1 LTRVSHGWFVTRQVL
16 DSVWLIDEP
25 QHVCT
30 WLIAGDDR
38 AVLLDSGLGICP
50 IRPVAERLCGLPI
63 DLVTSHYHF
72 DHIGGHNEF
81 DEVAAHEAAVA
92 PLAAGTPDH
101 VLAAYMEFVRD
112 RDQYVDEYLALD
124 RAWFGLFLDAAVPR
138 PLPEAFDPAGWTIG
152 PVAVAEALHD
162 GDVLELGGRS
172 LTVLHTPGHSPDSI
186 CLLDDRDGILFAA
199 DQFNIGGVYAHFP
212 DSDIAVLARSA
223 RRLAELGSDVRL
235 ICTHHYQRVIG
246 EPNLLVDFANA
257 SEAVAAGD
265 APLQAT
271 TDIVGNRLQ
280 VAVFDHFAITVPDP
294 GSPAAAL
301 HNPIS

>member
-1 LTRVSHGWFVTRQVL
+1 MSEGWFVTRQAL
-16 DSVWLIDEP
+16 DGVWLIDEP

-50 IRPVAERLCGLPI
+50 IRPVAERLCPLPI

-72 DHIGGHNEF
+72 DHVGGHHEF
-81 DEVAAHEAAVA
+81 DAIAAHEAAVA

-101 VLAAYMEFVRD
+101 VLAGYASFVAD
-112 RDQYVDEYLALD
+112 REPHVDEYLALD
-124 RAWFGLFLDAAVPR
+124 RAWFGLLLDAAVPR
-138 PLPEAFDPAGWTIG
+138 PFPDSFDPAAWTTG
-152 PVAVAEALHD
+152 PVRVRSTLCD

-172 LTVLHTPGHSPDSI
+172 LTVLHTPGHSPDSL
-186 CLLDDRDGILFAA
+186 CLLDERDGVLFAA
-199 DQFNIGGVYAHFP
+199 DQFNIGGVYAHFA
-212 DSDIAVLARSA
+212 DSDISLLAKSA
-223 RRLAELGSDVRL
+223 RRLADLHSAVRL

-257 SEAVAAGD
+257 AEEVAAGE
-265 APLQAT
+265 APVHAT

-280 VAVFDHFAITVPDP
+280 VAVFDHFAITIADAA
-294 GSPAAAL
+294 SPAAPL
-301 HNPIS
+301 HNPIR